1 MKRALDN
8 NSKGQAKSRNECG
21 NEELINLHREIEG
34 LQRLISQVKGDWLD
48 GLGLKELQQL
58 EQKLETGLTRVR
70 SEKEIKLR
78 EENKNLRRQIKELC
92 GKALQDPESSEC
104 ISNLE
109 ALQAYLEESSE
120 SDTSLQLGL

>member
-1 MKRALDN
+1 MKRALEN
-8 NSKGQAKSRNECG
+8 TSTGQAKDGKESD
-21 NEELINLHREIEG
+21 NEELVNLQREIEE
-34 LQRLISQVKGDWLD
+34 LQRLISRVKGDWLD

-58 EQKLETGLTRVR
+58 EQKLEDGLSRVR

-92 GKALQDPESSEC
+92 SKALQDPESSEC

-109 ALQAYLEESSE
+109 ALQAYLEESSD